1 MNSRVMFAWIITFWY
16 KINGTFMKSRVMFA
30 WIITFWFAR
39 CAVNYFTI
47 AGPLPP
53 SRAHLLVYW
62 YLRSSSMLVTAASF
76 TERFPWWNTNHRD
89 ERPPWR
95 QTTPLLRLLFEE
107 PYLSDITVM
116 VDWTLKISYL
126 SMIFLLLLL
135 IFCCCCCLF
144 VLFPPL
150 RKRTSYPKTPLCLGP
165 LLLHLYC
172 SRNWGGSNA
181 LHNPNNGMLIL
192 RASSRT

>member
-1 MNSRVMFAWIITFWY
+1 
-16 KINGTFMKSRVMFA
+16 MKSRVMFA

-53 SRAHLLVYW
+53 WRAHLLVYW
-62 YLRSSSMLVTAASF
+62 YLRYSSMLVSAASF
-76 TERFPWWNTNHRD
+76 TQRD

-107 PYLSDITVM
+107 PYPSDITVM

-126 SMIFLLLLL
+126 SMIFLFFFS
-135 IFCCCCCLF
+135 FCCCCCLF

-150 RKRTSYPKTPLCLGP
+150 RKRTSYPKPPLCLGP

-172 SRNWGGSNA
+172 SCNWGGSNA
-181 LHNPNNGMLIL
+181 LHNPNNGMVIL